1 MVNAKELELSQRI
14 HKWVHLTILI
24 TYIFACLLVTGL
36 FLTGKSEIITMAKLL
51 QIYAAGILILISWF
65 LANKFTQAAWVKYVA
80 LITLAIIVAVFN
92 ATLIANQEI
101 YITLLIILITST
113 LYLDRKLIIVSG
125 IIILLIEILLLN
137 FYSTI
142 APPINT
148 ATIGLRVIV
157 LLQLT
162 TISIFTAGVAK
173 NAIITS
179 YEKEDISDALTQNL
193 KDILSNITTESN
205 NLTIASKQVLLDVES
220 SKVGNEQVKVAIT
233 DVAQIAQNQA
243 LVTETNAESIEQM
256 VIALNLISKNT
267 ELVNSLSMSF
277 KQAVEE
283 GFQTI
288 ETQNSLSN
296 ESISTTKEASAA
308 ASDLNQHSLEI
319 ASIIQLISNIAEQTN
334 LLALNA
340 AIEAARAGEH
350 GKGFAVV
357 ADEVKKLA
365 EESKQAT
372 SQISELINSIQ
383 LQTKNTVS
391 IIDNINQ
398 ITDKQEVAV
407 TEVANVFTGIRNS
420 SAEIDSSIQEISA
433 SIQELLATAEDINN
447 SIENVNKGSKEI
459 AISTEQIASSSEQQI
474 KLFDNMELSAN
485 NFVSMAQ
492 NLNGLTKFSF

>member
-296 ESISTTKEASAA
+296 ESVSTTKEASAA

-340 AIEAARAGEH
+340 AIE
-350 GKGFAVV
+350 AVV